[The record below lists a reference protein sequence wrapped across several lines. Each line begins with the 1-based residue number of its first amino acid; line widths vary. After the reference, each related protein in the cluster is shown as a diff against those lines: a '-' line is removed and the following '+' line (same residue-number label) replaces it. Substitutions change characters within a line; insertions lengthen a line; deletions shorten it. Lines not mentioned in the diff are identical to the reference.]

1 MIASACAVDTPR
13 GSATEAGATSSR
25 PRLRCMVSSMDERSH
40 AITHC
45 LQRLRHGDRHAAHE
59 MLPLIYDE
67 LRALAGHLMR
77 GDRPDHTLQPTALVN
92 EAWLKVARSLDGG
105 GVPHDRQHFLAV
117 ATTAMR
123 QVLVNHARDRKA
135 DKRGAGAQRVPL
147 DAVVDAIEA
156 MTGDV
161 TTMND
166 VLERLASDHAR
177 AAQIVEMR
185 VFGGLL
191 VDEVAQALDIG
202 PTTVKA
208 EWRFARAWLQR
219 HFAGGTAAATRFRV
233 DGDDAP

>member
-1 MIASACAVDTPR
+1 MHD
-13 GSATEAGATSSR
+13 
-25 PRLRCMVSSMDERSH
+25 RSH

-45 LQRLRHGDRHAAHE
+45 LQRLRDGDRAAAHE
-59 MLPLIYDE
+59 MLPLLYDE
-67 LRALAGHLMR
+67 LRALAGHMMR
-77 GDRPDHTLQPTALVN
+77 GDRADHTLQPTALVH

-105 GVPHDRQHFLAV
+105 GVPNDRQHFLAI

-135 DKRGAGAQRVPL
+135 GTRGAGAERVPL

-166 VLERLASDHAR
+166 VLERLAIDHQR

-191 VDEVAQALDIG
+191 VEEVAQALELG

-219 HFAGGTAAATRFRV
+219 HFADGPATTRFRV
-233 DGDDAP
+233 DGDDTP